1 MRILAALFC
10 AAIFF
15 APASRSQDEH
25 HHELSAEEVGS
36 VHFSTSCSKNV
47 SESFNRS
54 VALLHSFQY
63 EQSRQAF
70 SQVSLQDSTCA
81 MAQWGIAMS
90 HYHGLWGNGDTAAG
104 RAALEKA
111 KDTAAANPATTHR
124 ETAYIEA
131 LAEIYVEDGK
141 SPAAHGQKFEHKM
154 DALQTAYADDDE
166 AAIFHALALYITA
179 SNTDKTFAN
188 QRKCGE
194 ILEPLFKLHPHHPG
208 IAHYII
214 HCYDN
219 PVLAEKGLTA
229 ARMYAEIAPASAHA
243 QHMPSHLFTRVGSWD
258 EAIRSNVK
266 SAQMAA
272 DAEATSKDGEA
283 REQRLHAM
291 DYLVYAYLQSG
302 RVKQAEAVLAE
313 MNSFPPIPG
322 TSFIAGYA
330 NAAIPARCAIELRD
344 WKRAASLQVQ
354 ATGAP
359 MVRAITWNAIGVGSA
374 RAGDLVRAA
383 KAEHALASL
392 AESAS
397 TQNDTYTSNQAE
409 VQRREVVAW
418 IAEKSGK
425 SADAIATMRSAAELE
440 ESMDKSGVTPGVV
453 TPAREMLAELFA
465 LNKQPA
471 AALAEYEA
479 VLKAAPN
486 RFNAL
491 YGAAIAA
498 DAAGNF
504 ASANLYYKKLS
515 EVAVGDERPE
525 LVTARK
531 RTNVSAERN
540 SATRP

>member
-15 APASRSQDEH
+15 AQSSRCQDEH
-25 HHELSAEEVGS
+25 QHELSAEEVGS
-36 VHFSTSCSKNV
+36 VHFSTSCSKTV
-47 SESFNRS
+47 SEISIARLRCFTRS
-54 VALLHSFQY
+54 NTSSLA
-63 EQSRQAF
+63 RF
-70 SQVSLQDSTCA
+70 SCKFPMQDPKCA

-104 RAALEKA
+104 RAALEKS
-111 KDTAAANPATTHR
+111 KDTAAGNPSTTPR

-141 SPAAHGQKFEHKM
+141 SPAAHTPKFEHKM
-154 DALQTAYADDDE
+154 GALQAAYPDDDE
-166 AAIFHALALYITA
+166 AAIFHALALDITA

-219 PVLAEKGLTA
+219 PVLAEKGLAA

-258 EAIRSNVK
+258 EAIHSNVK

-272 DAEATSKDGEA
+272 DAEVTSKDGEA

-354 ATGAP
+354 STGVP

-383 KAEHALASL
+383 EAEHALASL
-392 AESAS
+392 VAS
-397 TQNDTYTSNQAE
+397 VQNDTYVSNQVE
-409 VQRREVVAW
+409 VQRREVAAW

-453 TPAREMLAELFA
+453 TPAREMLADLFA
-465 LNKQPA
+465 LDKQPA

-479 VLKAAPN
+479 VLKTAPN

-491 YGAAIAA
+491 YGAASAA
-498 DAAGNF
+498 EAAGNSN
-504 ASANLYYKKLS
+504 SANLYFKKLS
-515 EVAVGDERPE
+515 EIAVGDERPE
-525 LVTARK
+525 LVTARNRIK
-531 RTNVSAERN
+531 ASAAQN
-540 SATRP
+540 SVTQP